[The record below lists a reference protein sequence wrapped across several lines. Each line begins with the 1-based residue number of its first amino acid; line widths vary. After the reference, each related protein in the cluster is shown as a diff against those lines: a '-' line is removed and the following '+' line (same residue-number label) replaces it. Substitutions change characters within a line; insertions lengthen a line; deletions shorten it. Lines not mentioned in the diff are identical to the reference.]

1 MVNLL
6 KDNYASVF
14 DFVTD
19 PDQQNTNGGVA
30 LWEIPPTYSTIFNPI
45 LFTRSQWLI
54 MTETTQPSGVKS
66 NYIRIDDDGRGVT
79 LDFAVNTNISV
90 AYKDQNNISRAIGIL
105 AGATSA
111 TLSDSTLP
119 NVIITTLTSFARE
132 YNGIYSSSYVELKYG
147 NYIIAIQ
154 GHAIQTDTLLTT
166 PEGNTLFL
174 NTSVQSATLDVFPK
188 KSGVQSA
195 TLTGESYNGIT
206 IFDVSPVLRAWLNTE
221 LAEID
226 VEDGVEADGALY
238 VAYRIDGIAG
248 AGISMNFVAI
258 NAVAQIGESSDMT
271 PYVGKVL
278 TTKPRLVFYNGYP
291 LDYSVLSGAEGETTP
306 NGEAPA
312 NTVTR
317 CAIVAI
323 LTDENN
329 EPILTEAGEYIYVI
343 PEANIE
349 VLEACTPHSPFYVR
363 WTNDLG
369 GVDYW
374 MFRNR
379 QMRNIGAQSVDNARI
394 YVTNPQNAYTNIRT
408 IGLDTENGI
417 TVGAGSLSAEEFEA
431 LRKLPFARIIEWWN
445 EKSQRWIRL
454 AIEDFALDYSH
465 TAGTHSIEITFAL
478 PEIITQQQIW

>member
-30 LWEIPPTYSTIFNPI
+30 LWEIPPTYSTIFNPV

-54 MTETTQPSGVKS
+54 MTETTQPSGVKP
-66 NYIRIDDDGRGVT
+66 NYIRINVDGRGITMDYPLTADIVVYFENQNNDRQGIALIAGAISAQLSNT
-79 LDFAVNTNISV
+79 TQPNTIITRLKDFARIS
-90 AYKDQNNISRAIGIL
+90 
-105 AGATSA
+105 
-111 TLSDSTLP
+111 
-119 NVIITTLTSFARE
+119 
-132 YNGIYSSSYVELKYG
+132 NGIYGDLRVEWKYG
-147 NYIIAIQ
+147 GYITTIE
-154 GHAIQTDTLLTT
+154 GHSIQTDTLLTT

-174 NTSVQSATLDVFPK
+174 NTSVQSATLDVFPN

-195 TLTGESYNGIT
+195 TLTGESYNGIIT
-206 IFDVSPVLRAWLNTE
+206 FDVSPVLRAWLNTE

-248 AGISMNFVAI
+248 AGVSMNFVAI
-258 NAVAQIGESSDMT
+258 NAVAQIGESSDMS

-278 TTKPRLVFYNGYP
+278 TTKPRLVFYDGYP

-394 YVTNPQNAYTNIRT
+394 YVANPQNAYTNIRT
-408 IGLDTENGI
+408 IGLDTDSGI
-417 TVGAGSLSAEEFEA
+417 TVGAGSLSSGEFEA

-454 AIEDFALDYSH
+454 AIEDFALEYSH